1 MATGK
6 KVEFL
11 YLDEENM
18 IKAGVLD
25 MANCVRVTEEVFSLL
40 GKGDYLLGGPGN
52 NEHGQKIFFP
62 KTSPFPN
69 MPLAGPD
76 RRFMAM
82 MAYLGGRFNVAGEKW
97 YGSNT
102 ANTQRGL
109 PRSILMVML
118 NDPETCEP
126 LALMSAN
133 LISAMRTGAVPGVGT
148 KYLAKKDAKVVG
160 LIGGGVI
167 NKACLLAIAE
177 TAKSLEEI
185 VLYDIVE
192 EKAKAFLEEMGAKLN
207 LRTTVAKSTEEAISK
222 SDIISIAASGPK
234 GVDIKDEWLKPGSL
248 LTMTAKGNVP
258 ASYLGSCRIVADNWK
273 MHQAYVRDA
282 QEIPGMTTEEAY
294 NQFIPGPIFHAID
307 SGVVKESDIIDL
319 GLVVNG
325 EAVGRTSDDERILFV
340 TSGIPAEDV
349 GWGYEIY
356 QRAKSMNLGQ
366 TLKLWD
372 SAHWM

>member
-1 MATGK
+1 MSGK

-11 YLDEENM
+11 YLNEEDM
-18 IKAGVLD
+18 IKAGVTD
-25 MANCVRVTEEVFSLL
+25 MSNCVKVIEEVFSLL

-102 ANTQRGL
+102 INPKRGL

-118 NDPETCEP
+118 NDPDTCEP
-126 LALMSAN
+126 LTLMSAN
-133 LISAMRTGAVPGVGT
+133 LISAMRTGAVPGVGA

-160 LIGGGVI
+160 LIGGGPI
-167 NKACLLAIAE
+167 NRSCLMAIAE
-177 TAKSLEEI
+177 TTKSLEEI

-192 EKAKAFLEEMGAKLN
+192 EKAHAFLEEMGPQLGLKTA
-207 LRTTVAKSTEEAISK
+207 VAKNTEEAIIN
-222 SDIISIAASGPK
+222 SDIISVAASGPH
-234 GVDIKDEWLKPGSL
+234 GVDIRDEWLKPGSL
-248 LTMTAKGNVP
+248 LALTAKGNVP
-258 ASYLGSCRIVADNWK
+258 ESYLKNCRIVADLWK
-273 MHQAYVRDA
+273 MHQAYVLDA
-282 QEIPGMTTEEAY
+282 QELPDMTKEEAY
-294 NQFIPGPIFHAID
+294 GQFIPGPIFKAID
-307 SGVVKESDIIDL
+307 SGAVKESEITDL
-319 GLVVNG
+319 GHIVNG
-325 EAVGRTSDDERILFV
+325 DVTGRKSDDERILFV

-349 GWGYEIY
+349 GWGFEIF
-356 QRAKSMNLGQ
+356 QRAKSMGLGQ
-366 TLKLWD
+366 MLKLWD

>member
-11 YLDEENM
+11 YLSEEDM
-18 IKAGVLD
+18 IKAGVTD
-25 MANCVRVTEEVFSLL
+25 MSNCVNVVEEVFSLL
-40 GKGDYLLGGPGN
+40 GKGDYLLGGPGG

-62 KTSPFPN
+62 KASPFPN

-102 ANTQRGL
+102 INPKRGL

-118 NDPETCEP
+118 NDPDTCEP
-126 LALMSAN
+126 LTLMSAN
-133 LISAMRTGAVPGVGT
+133 LISAMRTGAVPGVGARH
-148 KYLAKKDAKVVG
+148 LAKKDAKVVG
-160 LIGGGVI
+160 LIGGGPI
-167 NKACLLAIAE
+167 NKACLMAIAE
-177 TAKSLEEI
+177 TSKSLEKI

-192 EKAKAFLEEMGAKLN
+192 EKAHAFLEEMGPKLH
-207 LRTTVAKSTEEAISK
+207 LKTTAAKSTEEAIAD
-222 SDIISIAASGPK
+222 SDIISIAASGPH

-258 ASYLGSCRIVADNWK
+258 ESYLRNCTIVADLWK
-273 MHQAYVRDA
+273 MHKAYILDA
-282 QEIPGMTTEEAY
+282 QELPGMTKEEAY
-294 NQFIPGPIFHAID
+294 GQFITGPVFKAID
-307 SGVVKESDIIDL
+307 SGAVKESNIADL
-319 GLVVNG
+319 GQVVNG
-325 EAVGRTSDDERILFV
+325 DVVGRKSDDERILFV

-349 GWGYEIY
+349 GWGFEIF
-356 QRAKSMNLGQ
+356 QRAKSMGLGQ